1 MPRKILPLVI
11 ALLCFSPAFAG
22 EFILEPQW
30 CFLIEQQPSCIAS
43 GDLDNNGMSEIVV
56 GLYSKEV
63 IALASNG
70 QKLWEIRCPAIPNFI
85 RIQNLQGVDK
95 SEIAAACFPYLLLID
110 AKGELYKQV
119 KFLDEAKQFTSFE
132 VGRETKGSTRLF
144 LLLDNLIYILSAA
157 GETIHKIELGFIPY
171 KLRLLDYPDEGKTA
185 IIVLSEFEIACYAET
200 GEEFWHYSYPFPA
213 QLTRQQ
219 WLKQIA
225 PFVDDATL
233 RLVSQGAEKPLKDF
247 RKDLEALDIGDVN
260 RDGQL
265 EAAAV
270 FFDRTGQDSISSS
283 ILCFNAKGGQV
294 LWKQALSDAALSIKI
309 VDSLIYAAGGK
320 KSGGEGLG
328 FLLSLN
334 SSGDIESIRRYSS
347 PAYYI
352 RSLENL
358 IVINEYERAIRC
370 HADFADH
377 GMIFRDY
384 CGVLPAYL
392 SEICDLN
399 GDGYSDLVFVF
410 PSFAYPGKFRIDAH
424 LNNTPLFRK
433 KGDNAWATYK
443 TLLQKNETL
452 PATRARE
459 KAERY
464 YQMIGKMPEA
474 LSTRKK
480 IEKEVARYRREA
492 IFEKLLWVGILLLP
506 LVGLGY
512 IFKRGLRRRL
522 LWLISLIYY
531 RKTHPT
537 AELLENIDSYIHES
551 SKKMLMLTTTLNE
564 IDRGKPLEE
573 TASFFNAN
581 LEALKKTFMDFNDQ
595 LVEYEGLRGRS
606 AKDLKRLIFDVPPIL
621 KSEISDRQKL
631 VYRKKVELLRQ
642 RIEVEMRA
650 EIRSFQHTL
659 AEAISESVKLVQ
671 TEKLY
676 DLKNFDIRIQDEVA
690 RENYPKEISYHDF
703 EHWKM
708 AITNFLRNAIE
719 ATVKAVEEENIPSER
734 RVVSIRL
741 NEGYESGSRY
751 VIEIEDCG
759 CGMDEYVRANMFR
772 SGFSFGKKEGTGQGL
787 TPEMEQFILRRG
799 AYFVQ
804 TAPGIGT
811 TIRIEVHNP

>member
-11 ALLCFSPAFAG
+11 VLFCFSPAFSR

-43 GDLDNNGMSEIVV
+43 GDLDHNGMSEIIV
-56 GLYSKEV
+56 GLYSKDI

-70 QKLWEIRCPAIPNFI
+70 QKLWAIRCPAIPNFI

-95 SEIAAACFPYLLLID
+95 SEIAVACFPYLLLID
-110 AKGELYKQV
+110 AKGELYQQV
-119 KFLDEAKQFTSFE
+119 QFLDDPKQFTAFE
-132 VGRETKGSTRLF
+132 VGRKTNGSTRLF
-144 LLLDNLIYILSAA
+144 LLLDNLIYVLSAA

-200 GEEFWHYSYPFPA
+200 GEEFWHYSYPFSA

-233 RLVSQGAEKPLKDF
+233 RLVSQGAEEPLKDF

-270 FFDRTGQDSISSS
+270 FFDRTSQDSISSAIVCLS
-283 ILCFNAKGGQV
+283 AKNGRV
-294 LWKQALSDAALSIKI
+294 LWKRVVSDVALSLKI

-320 KSGGEGLG
+320 KSGDEGLG

-334 SSGDIESIRRYSS
+334 SSGDIESIRRYSF

-370 HADFADH
+370 HADFTDH

-399 GDGYSDLVFVF
+399 GDEYSDLLFVF

-424 LNNTPLFRK
+424 LNNAPFLKK
-433 KGDNAWATYK
+433 KGDNAWSQYK
-443 TLLQKNETL
+443 ILLQKNETL
-452 PATRARE
+452 AAARVRE

-474 LSTRKK
+474 LSIRKK
-480 IEKEVARYRREA
+480 METEVARHRREA
-492 IFEKLLWVGILLLP
+492 IFEKLLWVSILLLP

-512 IFKRGLRRRL
+512 IFKQGLRRRL

-537 AELLENIDSYIHES
+537 AELLEHIDSYIHES

-564 IDRGKPLEE
+564 IDRGKSLEE
-573 TASFFNAN
+573 FALFFNAN

-621 KSEISDRQKL
+621 KTEINSRQKL
-631 VYRKKVELLRQ
+631 LYRKKVELLRR

-650 EIRSFQHTL
+650 EISSFQRTL
-659 AEAISESVKLVQ
+659 AEAITESVKLLR

-676 DLKNFDIRIQDEVA
+676 DLKNFNIRIQDEVA
-690 RENYPKEISYHDF
+690 GENYPKEISYHDF

-734 RVVSIRL
+734 RVISIKL
-741 NEGYESGSRY
+741 SEGYGSATKY
-751 VIEIEDCG
+751 IIEIEDRG

-772 SGFSFGKKEGTGQGL
+772 SGFSSGKKAGTGQGL
-787 TPEMEQFILRRG
+787 TPETEEFLRRRG
-799 AYFVQ
+799 AYLIQ
-804 TAPGIGT
+804 TAPGVGT